1 MSSAPVFFHVDLDAF
16 FASVEQMDNPEYKG
30 KPVIVG
36 AAPGH
41 RGVVSA
47 CSYEAR
53 KFGVHSAMP
62 ISEAFRRCPRGIY
75 LPVRMKRYAEISGVV
90 MGILGEFSPDV
101 RPISIDEAS
110 LDMTGTRLLFGPPR
124 ETAEKL
130 KTEVRGRAGVPLSVG
145 IAPNRF
151 LAKMA
156 SDFKKPDGL
165 YEVQAGG
172 EEAFIDA
179 VGLSRLWGLGKKTM
193 ERLSAI
199 HLDTL
204 AKLRQMSEEA
214 LQSLMGQAAGNFL
227 YNAIRG
233 RDIGMYS
240 DTAKSHSI
248 SHETTFAEDT
258 ADWEIIS
265 LSLLDLSHQVMYR
278 LFAENGKSHTVSV
291 KYRYS
296 DFSTFSC
303 QTTLSHLISSAE
315 ELYETGIKLI
325 KAKWNPRIPLR
336 LIGIGFDKV
345 QPAEGSQK
353 ELFPTA
359 YDRKGMVEK
368 AVFNMQKKAG
378 EATPVKA
385 SLLGYHGKGK
395 PRDEK

>member
-16 FASVEQMDNPEYKG
+16 FASVEQMDNPAYKD

-62 ISEAFRRCPRGIY
+62 ISEAFRRCPQGIY
-75 LPVRMKRYAEISGVV
+75 LPVRMNRYAEISGVV
-90 MGILGEFSPDV
+90 MAILGEFSPDV

-110 LDMTGTRLLFGPPR
+110 LDMTGTGLLFGPPWQ
-124 ETAEKL
+124 TAGKL
-130 KTEVRGRAGVPLSVG
+130 QSEVFERAGVPLSVG

-156 SDFKKPDGL
+156 SDFKKPKGL
-165 YEVQAGG
+165 YEVLPGQ
-172 EEAFIDA
+172 EESFVDA
-179 VGLSRLWGLGKKTM
+179 VGLPKLWGLGKKTM
-193 ERLSAI
+193 ERLHAI
-199 HLDTL
+199 CLDTL
-204 AKLRQMSEEA
+204 PRLRQMSEDA
-214 LQSLMGQAAGNFL
+214 LKSLMGEAAGNFL

-278 LFAENGKSHTVSV
+278 LFAEDGKSRTVSI

-303 QTTLSHLISSAE
+303 QTTLSHFVLSAE
-315 ELYETGIKLI
+315 ELYKTGLDII
-325 KAKWNPRIPLR
+325 KAKWNPHIPLR

-345 QPAEGSQK
+345 QPGGGSQK

-359 YDRKGMVEK
+359 YERKGLVEK

-378 EATPVKA
+378 
-385 SLLGYHGKGK
+385 
-395 PRDEK
+395 

>member
-1 MSSAPVFFHVDLDAF
+1 
-16 FASVEQMDNPEYKG
+16 MDNPGYKG
-30 KPVIVG
+30 QPVIVG

-62 ISEAFRRCPRGIY
+62 ISEAFRRCPQGIY
-75 LPVRMKRYAEISGVV
+75 LPVRMSRYAEISGVV
-90 MGILGEFSPDV
+90 MGILGRFSPDV

-110 LDMTGTRLLFGPPR
+110 LDMTGTGLLFGPPWQ
-124 ETAEKL
+124 TAENL
-130 KTEVRGRAGVPLSVG
+130 KSEVLERAGVPLSVG

-156 SDFKKPDGL
+156 SDFKKPNGL
-165 YEVQAGG
+165 YEVLPGQ
-172 EEAFIDA
+172 EESFVEA
-179 VGLSRLWGLGKKTM
+179 VGLPKLWGLGKKTM
-193 ERLSAI
+193 ERLHAI
-199 HLDTL
+199 CLDTL
-204 AKLRQMSEEA
+204 PRLRQMSEDA
-214 LQSLMGQAAGNFL
+214 LKSLMGEAAGKFL

-248 SHETTFAEDT
+248 SHETTFPEDT

-278 LFAENGKSHTVSV
+278 LFAEDGKSRTVSI

-303 QTTLSHLISSAE
+303 QNTLSHFVLSAE
-315 ELYETGIKLI
+315 ELYKTGLDLI

-345 QPAEGSQK
+345 QSGEGSQK

-359 YDRKGMVEK
+359 YERKGLVEK

-378 EATPVKA
+378 DATPVKA
-385 SLLGYHGKGK
+385 SLLGHPGKRK
-395 PRDEK
+395 M

>member
-16 FASVEQMDNPEYKG
+16 FASVEQMDNPGYKG

-62 ISEAFRRCPRGIY
+62 ISEAFRRCPQGIY
-75 LPVRMKRYAEISGVV
+75 LPVRMKRYAEVSGVV

-110 LDMTGTRLLFGPPR
+110 LDMTGTSLLFGPPLG
-124 ETAEKL
+124 TAEKL
-130 KTEVRGRAGVPLSVG
+130 KTQVRSRAGVPLSVG
-145 IAPNRF
+145 IAQNRF

-165 YEVQAGG
+165 YEVRPGG

-179 VGLSRLWGLGKKTM
+179 VGLPKIWGLGKKTL

-204 AKLRQMSEEA
+204 AKLRQMGEDS
-214 LQSLMGQAAGNFL
+214 LKSLMGQATGNFL

-248 SHETTFAEDT
+248 SHETTFPEDT
-258 ADWEIIS
+258 SDWEIIS

-278 LFAENGKSHTVSV
+278 LFAENGKSRTVSI

-303 QTTLSHLISSAE
+303 QTTLNHLVASAE
-315 ELYETGIKLI
+315 ELYETGVKLL
-325 KAKWNPRIPLR
+325 KAKWNPQVPLR

-345 QPAEGSQK
+345 QPGEGSQQ

-368 AVFNMQKKAG
+368 AVFNMQQKAG

-385 SLLGYHGKGK
+385 SLLQR
-395 PRDEK
+395 PRRGRR